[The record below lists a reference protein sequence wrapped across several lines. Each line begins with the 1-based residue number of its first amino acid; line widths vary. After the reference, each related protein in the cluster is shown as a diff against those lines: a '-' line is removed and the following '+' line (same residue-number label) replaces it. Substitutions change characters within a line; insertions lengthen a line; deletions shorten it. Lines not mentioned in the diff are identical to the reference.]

1 MPRLR
6 KGERIFKEDGKTV
19 VALSPGAR
27 TALLVLGPGIRCFV
41 AITLLFAGC
50 KVLLFRGTMMLVVL
64 CSMSLLFVVNLDD
77 LMMNALSGAASKKEL
92 GDLKFVYTKTNTRLH
107 SYWIG
112 GASGLTHMVSCIAFA
127 AFYVYVMETEVMNFR
142 NGCWAYRN
150 QFGDA
155 EIEPHSDMMTFSQM
169 FSAMFKGFLYN

>member
-1 MPRLR
+1 M
-6 KGERIFKEDGKTV
+6 FKEDGKTV
-19 VALSPGAR
+19 ASLSRGAR
-27 TALLVLGPGIRCFV
+27 AALLILGPAMRCFV
-41 AITLLFAGC
+41 AVLLLFAGC
-50 KVLLFRGTMMLVVL
+50 KVLLFRSTMMLVVL

-77 LMMNALSGAASKKEL
+77 LMMNALSGAATKKEL
-92 GDLKFVYTKTNTRLH
+92 ESLKFVYTKTNTRLH

-112 GASGLTHMVSCIAFA
+112 GLSGLTHMVSCIAFA